1 MSLIVLEGLDGSG
14 KGTQTALLFESLR
27 KRTEVRK
34 ISFPDYESPSSA
46 LVKMYLNGEFSE
58 NPEGVNA
65 YAASSFY
72 AVDRYASF
80 QKKWRADY
88 ERGVLFLADRYTTSN
103 IVYQLTKLPRSQWE
117 EYIRWAEDFEY
128 EKLRLPRPDLV
139 LFLDMPPEVSQKLL
153 SVRYHG
159 DEAKKDLHERNPG
172 YLAHCRDSALFAAS
186 LLGWKVI
193 SCAQN
198 GEPRSME
205 DIHREIETLVTEAA
219 VCWNSTPQ
227 PLTINTGHSPS

>member
-80 QKKWRADY
+80 QKK
-88 ERGVLFLADRYTTSN
+88 
-103 IVYQLTKLPRSQWE
+103 
-117 EYIRWAEDFEY
+117 
-128 EKLRLPRPDLV
+128 
-139 LFLDMPPEVSQKLL
+139 
-153 SVRYHG
+153 
-159 DEAKKDLHERNPG
+159 
-172 YLAHCRDSALFAAS
+172 
-186 LLGWKVI
+186 
-193 SCAQN
+193 
-198 GEPRSME
+198 
-205 DIHREIETLVTEAA
+205 
-219 VCWNSTPQ
+219 
-227 PLTINTGHSPS
+227 